1 MTTAPRRS
9 PLVFLVVV
17 AVLAA
22 VGVGGFLWY
31 RSRSAGLPQPGSTE
45 YEQATRHFHRGLAG
59 LDVGLLEGAIDDF
72 TRAAGVAAGEPAI
85 WANLGLTH
93 LRLGAFDAAIP
104 AVARAAE
111 LAPDNAAIAFLQGR
125 LDTSRGERDAG
136 IAHLRR
142 AVDLDPSNV
151 QARTALIE
159 EIENAAGPDAD
170 AEAQQLLE
178 AVVTQQPDNVAVIVE
193 RARLAAKRGE
203 ADLLRESIARIEPFT
218 ATWPADVV
226 EQFRA
231 VQQAAQQAPAD
242 AALEIA
248 FLRNVL
254 AQVPAF
260 LESRREVMASA
271 ELVASPFTEFVRMT
285 VARNTPAESDLAVSF
300 TADVV
305 GNRQAWPWQT
315 LLAMSADGVEPPALF
330 VAGANRIHR
339 TSDLA
344 SVFLRFPGVPSLAPP
359 TTAALAAVDWNHD
372 FRQDIVAAG
381 AGGVR
386 LFLQDEAGAFADA
399 TEQASA
405 TSGTIDVIATGVWTA
420 DIEMDGDLDLIVGV
434 RGAAP
439 LLLRN
444 NGNGQWERGSPFA
457 GVTGMRAFV
466 WGDLDEDGDSD
477 VAMVDEAGALHVF
490 ANLQAG
496 AFRLA
501 IAPQAATGILALA
514 IADVNADGR
523 LDLVT
528 VDASGVVRTSS
539 QSRTGW
545 IETVWL
551 QSASVA
557 ADGPTRLFVAD
568 LDNNGAL
575 DLVVSS
581 PAGSAAWLADGNQV
595 LAPLATPLVA
605 AAVGQVHAVVDLDG
619 DGQLDLAGIVDGQPV
634 RLTGK
639 GTRGYHFQVVR
650 PRAQSA
656 AGDQRINTF
665 GIGGVVEVR
674 SGQLVQKQ
682 VISGPVVHVGLGT
695 STSVDVTRIVWPNGV
710 PQAEFDPAVDAAIT
724 AEQRLKGS
732 CPWIFAD
739 DGTGLKFVTDFLWRS
754 PLGLRINAADT
765 AGVTQTED
773 WVKIAGSQLAPK
785 NGAYDIR
792 ISAELWET
800 HFVDHVS
807 LMVVDHPDD
816 VEVFVDERFV
826 PVAPPALTL
835 HATRRPVPVTNVRDH
850 RGTDVTAA
858 VTMRDGQYLSTFAR
872 GPYQGI
878 AEEHFVEFDITTP
891 PRADAPAWIVAHG
904 WVYPTDS
911 SINVAIGQG
920 RHVTPQSL
928 ALEAQDTSGRW
939 VTVSSDLG
947 FPAGK
952 HKTVLIDLRPVA
964 AAGLADARR
973 LRLRTNLEIY
983 WDAIATAEG
992 VADADLRV
1000 TRLAPS
1006 VADLR
1011 YRGYSQTTAS
1021 EGRRD
1026 LPEVPAYDR
1035 IANTTARWRDLSGFY
1050 TRFGD
1055 VRELLASVEDR
1066 YTIMNAGDELRLSF
1080 PAPPAAGE
1088 GWTRDFVLVGDGWV
1102 KDGDY
1107 NTSYSKT
1114 VLPLP
1119 THNDSNYRAATAEP
1133 TLTSDPVYQR
1143 HRDDWRRFH
1152 TRYVTPDAFVTGLAR
1167 APRSHRP

>member
-1 MTTAPRRS
+1 
-9 PLVFLVVV
+9 
-17 AVLAA
+17 
-22 VGVGGFLWY
+22 
-31 RSRSAGLPQPGSTE
+31 
-45 YEQATRHFHRGLAG
+45 
-59 LDVGLLEGAIDDF
+59 
-72 TRAAGVAAGEPAI
+72 
-85 WANLGLTH
+85 
-93 LRLGAFDAAIP
+93 
-104 AVARAAE
+104 
-111 LAPDNAAIAFLQGR
+111 
-125 LDTSRGERDAG
+125 
-136 IAHLRR
+136 
-142 AVDLDPSNV
+142 
-151 QARTALIE
+151 
-159 EIENAAGPDAD
+159 
-170 AEAQQLLE
+170 
-178 AVVTQQPDNVAVIVE
+178 
-193 RARLAAKRGE
+193 
-203 ADLLRESIARIEPFT
+203 
-218 ATWPADVV
+218 
-226 EQFRA
+226 
-231 VQQAAQQAPAD
+231 
-242 AALEIA
+242 
-248 FLRNVL
+248 
-254 AQVPAF
+254 
-260 LESRREVMASA
+260 
-271 ELVASPFTEFVRMT
+271 
-285 VARNTPAESDLAVSF
+285 
-300 TADVV
+300 
-305 GNRQAWPWQT
+305 
-315 LLAMSADGVEPPALF
+315 
-330 VAGANRIHR
+330 
-339 TSDLA
+339 
-344 SVFLRFPGVPSLAPP
+344 
-359 TTAALAAVDWNHD
+359 
-372 FRQDIVAAG
+372 
-381 AGGVR
+381 
-386 LFLQDEAGAFADA
+386 
-399 TEQASA
+399 
-405 TSGTIDVIATGVWTA
+405 
-420 DIEMDGDLDLIVGV
+420 
-434 RGAAP
+434 
-439 LLLRN
+439 
-444 NGNGQWERGSPFA
+444 
-457 GVTGMRAFV
+457 
-466 WGDLDEDGDSD
+466 
-477 VAMVDEAGALHVF
+477 
-490 ANLQAG
+490 
-496 AFRLA
+496 
-501 IAPQAATGILALA
+501 
-514 IADVNADGR
+514 
-523 LDLVT
+523 
-528 VDASGVVRTSS
+528 
-539 QSRTGW
+539 
-545 IETVWL
+545 VWL
-551 QSASVA
+551 QSAPVA
-557 ADGPTRLFVAD
+557 ADGTTRLFVAD

-581 PAGSAAWLADGNQV
+581 SSGSAAWLADGNQV

-634 RLTGK
+634 RLMGK

-682 VISGPVVHVGLGT
+682 VITAPVVHVGLGT

-850 RGTDVTAA
+850 RGTDVTAV
-858 VTMRDGQYLSTFAR
+858 VTTRDGRYLSTFAR

-891 PRADAPAWIVAHG
+891 PRAEAPSWVVAQG

-920 RHVTPQSL
+920 KHVVPKSL
-928 ALEAQDTSGRW
+928 ALEAQDASGRW

-992 VADADLRV
+992 VPDAELRV

-1026 LPEVPAYDR
+1026 LPEVPTYDR
-1035 IANTTARWRDLSGFY
+1035 IANTVPRWRDLSGFY

-1055 VRELLASVEDR
+1055 VRELLASIEDR

-1080 PAPPAAGE
+1080 PAPPVAGQ

-1119 THNDSNYRAATAEP
+1119 THNDSNYRAATADP

-1152 TRYVTPDAFVTGLAR
+1152 TRYVTPDTFVTGLSRAAR
-1167 APRSHRP
+1167 SYLP

>member
-1 MTTAPRRS
+1 MTTTRRRS
-9 PLVFLVVV
+9 FLVVAI
-17 AVLAA
+17 AVGLAA
-22 VGVGGFLWY
+22 MAVGGYAVY
-31 RSRSAGLPQPGSTE
+31 RSRSAGLPQPGSAE

-59 LDVGLLEGAIDDF
+59 LQVGLLDGAIDDF
-72 TRAAGVAAGEPAI
+72 TRAADFAAGEPAI

-104 AVARAAE
+104 AVERAAE
-111 LAPDNAAIAFLQGR
+111 LAPDSAAIAFLQGR

-142 AVDLDPSNV
+142 AVELDPSNP

-170 AEAQQLLE
+170 AEAQRLLE
-178 AVVTQQPDNVAVIVE
+178 EIVVQQPDNVVVLVD

-203 ADLLRESIARIEPFT
+203 VALLRDSVSRIEPF
-218 ATWPADVV
+218 AADWPVDVV
-226 EQFRA
+226 EQFRT
-231 VQQAAQQAPAD
+231 VQQTTQQAPAD
-242 AALEIA
+242 AALELA

-260 LESRREVMASA
+260 LESRRQVMPSA
-271 ELVASPFTEFVRMT
+271 ELVADPILEFVRLP
-285 VARNTPAESDLAVSF
+285 VARNTPAEPDRALRF
-300 TADVV
+300 TSDVV
-305 GNRQAWPWQT
+305 GNQPGASWQAM
-315 LLAMSADGVEPPALF
+315 LAVSLDGTQPPVIF
-330 VAGANRIHR
+330 VADAVAIRRVSGDGA
-339 TSDLA
+339 TLP
-344 SVFLRFPGVPSLAPP
+344 FPGGARATPP
-359 TTAALAAVDWNHD
+359 MAHALAAVDWNHD
-372 FRQDIVAAG
+372 FRQDLVAAG

-386 LFLQDEAGAFADA
+386 LFLQGEAGTFTDA
-399 TEQASA
+399 TVRASA
-405 TSGTIDVIATGVWTA
+405 SSGPITPDASGVWTA

-434 RGAAP
+434 RDAAP

-444 NGNGQWERGSPFA
+444 NGNGEWETGQPFT
-457 GVTGMRAFV
+457 GVTGLRAFV
-466 WGDLDEDGDSD
+466 WGDLDDDGDSD
-477 VAMVDEAGALHVF
+477 VAMIDESGRLHVF

-496 AFRLA
+496 AFEA
-501 IAPQAATGILALA
+501 ISTPATATGLLALA
-514 IADVNADGR
+514 LADVNGAGR
-523 LDLVT
+523 FGIVSLDE
-528 VDASGVVRTSS
+528 AGVVRTAVL
-539 QSRTGW
+539 SRTGW
-545 IETVWL
+545 SEAEWARSTTRP
-551 QSASVA
+551 SAGARV
-557 ADGPTRLFVAD
+557 FVAD

-581 PAGSAAWLADGNQV
+581 PAGASAWLADASQ
-595 LAPLATPLVA
+595 ALVA
-605 AAVGQVHAVVDLDG
+605 FDVPPAIDVAAVVDLD
-619 DGQLDLAGIVDGQPV
+619 DNGQLDMAGLAAGQPT
-634 RLTGK
+634 RLTGT
-639 GTRGYHFQVVR
+639 GTRGYHFQLVR
-650 PRAQSA
+650 PRAQTA

-665 GIGGVVEVR
+665 GIGGLVEVR

-682 VISGPVVHVGLGT
+682 IISGPVVHVGLGT
-695 STSVDVTRIVWPNGV
+695 SRSVDVTRIVWPNGV
-710 PQAEFDPAVDAAIT
+710 PQAEFDPAVDGAIT

-739 DGTGLKFVTDFLWRS
+739 DGTGMQFVTDFLWRS
-754 PLGLRINAADT
+754 PLGLRINAQDT

-773 WVKIAGSQLAPK
+773 WVKIRGSQLAPK

-826 PVAPPALTL
+826 PGAAPALTV

-850 RGTDVTAA
+850 RDADVTAVVGA
-858 VTMRDGQYLSTFAR
+858 NDGQYLSTFAR

-878 AEEHFVEFDITTP
+878 AEEHYVEFDITTP
-891 PRADAPAWIVAHG
+891 VRADAPAWIVAHG

-920 RHVTPQSL
+920 GHVVPKSL
-928 ALEAQDTSGRW
+928 ALEARNGSGEW
-939 VTVSSDLG
+939 VTVASDLG

-952 HKTVLIDLRPVA
+952 HKTVLIDLRPIA

-983 WDAIATAEG
+983 WDSIATAEG
-992 VADADLRV
+992 VPDAALRT
-1000 TRLAPS
+1000 TRLAPAT
-1006 VADLR
+1006 ADLR
-1011 YRGYSQTTAS
+1011 YRGYSQTSAS
-1021 EGRRD
+1021 DGRRD
-1026 LPEVPAYDR
+1026 LPEVPAYSR
-1035 IANTTARWRDLSGFY
+1035 IANTMPRWRDLAGYY

-1055 VRELLASVEDR
+1055 VRELLEATEDR
-1066 YTIMNAGDELRLSF
+1066 YLIMNAGDELRLSF
-1080 PAPPAAGE
+1080 AAQPAPAA
-1088 GWTRDFVLVGDGWV
+1088 GWTRDFVLIGDGWV

-1119 THNDSNYRAATAEP
+1119 AHGQPHYRAASAEP
-1133 TLTSDPVYQR
+1133 ALPSDPVYQR

-1152 TRYVTPDAFVTGLAR
+1152 TRYIAPGPFVAGVRQSAR
-1167 APRSHRP
+1167 PSQR

>member
-1 MTTAPRRS
+1 MTTTSRRS
-9 PLVFLVVV
+9 PFVVLTVV
-17 AVLAA
+17 AALAA
-22 VGVGGFLWY
+22 VAIGGYVVY
-31 RSRSAGLPQPGSTE
+31 RSRSAGLPQPGSAG

-59 LDVGLLEGAIDDF
+59 LQVGLLDGAIDDF
-72 TRAAGVAAGEPAI
+72 TRAASIAAGEPAI
-85 WANLGLTH
+85 WANLGLAH

-111 LAPDNAAIAFLQGR
+111 LAPESAAIAFLQGR

-142 AVDLDPSNV
+142 AVDLDPSNA

-170 AEAQQLLE
+170 AEAQRLLE
-178 AVVTQQPDNVAVIVE
+178 EVVVQQPDNVAVLVE

-203 ADLLRESIARIEPFT
+203 AALLRESVTRLEPF
-218 ATWPADVV
+218 AAGWPADVV
-226 EQFRA
+226 DQFRT
-231 VQQAAQQAPAD
+231 VQQTTEQTPAD
-242 AALEIA
+242 AALELA

-260 LESRREVMASA
+260 LESRRQVMPSS
-271 ELVASPFTEFVRMT
+271 ELVADPIVEFVRLP
-285 VARNTPAESDLAVSF
+285 VVHNTPAEPDRALRFTSDVVGEQSGAPSQTMLAVS
-300 TADVV
+300 
-305 GNRQAWPWQT
+305 
-315 LLAMSADGVEPPALF
+315 LDGMQPPVLF
-330 VAGANRIHR
+330 VADAVAIRRVSGNG
-339 TSDLA
+339 TTLP
-344 SVFLRFPGVPSLAPP
+344 FPGGAQATPP
-359 TTAALAAVDWNHD
+359 GAHALVAVDWNHD
-372 FRQDIVAAG
+372 FRQDLVAAG

-386 LFLQDEAGAFADA
+386 LFLQDDAGMFTDA
-399 TEQASA
+399 TAQASA
-405 TSGTIDVIATGVWTA
+405 SSGPIVVDATGVWTA

-439 LLLRN
+439 MLLRN
-444 NGNGQWERGSPFA
+444 NGNREWERGQPFA
-457 GVTGMRAFV
+457 GVTGLNAFV
-466 WGDLDEDGDSD
+466 WGDLDDDGDSD
-477 VAMVDEAGALHVF
+477 VAMIDGVGRLHVF

-496 AFRLA
+496 TFEAVA
-501 IAPQAATGILALA
+501 APATATGLLALA
-514 IADVNADGR
+514 IADVNGAGR
-523 LDLVT
+523 LGIVSLDE
-528 VDASGVVRTSS
+528 AGVVRTAV
-539 QSRTGW
+539 QSRAGGW
-545 IETVWL
+545 TEAEWARSTTRPVAG
-551 QSASVA
+551 SA
-557 ADGPTRLFVAD
+557 RLFVAD

-581 PAGSAAWLADGNQV
+581 AGGSAAWLADASQV
-595 LAPLATPLVA
+595 LAPHDVPPAVQVA
-605 AAVGQVHAVVDLDG
+605 AVVDLD
-619 DGQLDLAGIVDGQPV
+619 DNGQLDMAGLAAGQPA
-634 RLTGK
+634 RLTGT
-639 GTRGYHFQVVR
+639 GTRGYHFQLVR
-650 PRAQSA
+650 PRAQTA

-665 GIGGVVEVR
+665 GIGGLVEVR

-682 VISGPVVHVGLGT
+682 VITGPVVHVGLGA
-695 STSVDVTRIVWPNGV
+695 SPSVDVTRIVWPNGV

-739 DGTGLKFVTDFLWRS
+739 DGTGMQFVTDFLWRS
-754 PLGLRINAADT
+754 PLGLRINAQDT

-773 WVKIAGSQLAPK
+773 WVKIRGNQLAPK

-807 LMVVDHPDD
+807 LMVVDHPAD

-826 PVAPPALTL
+826 PGAPPALTV
-835 HATRRPVPVTNVRDH
+835 HATRRPTPATNVRDD
-850 RGTDVTAA
+850 RGADVTAVVA
-858 VTMRDGQYLSTFAR
+858 ANDGQYLSTFAR

-878 AEEHFVEFDITTP
+878 AEEHYVEFDIATP
-891 PRADAPAWIVAHG
+891 LRADAPVWIVAHG

-920 RHVTPQSL
+920 GHVVPKSL
-928 ALEAQDTSGRW
+928 ALEARNAAGEW
-939 VTVSSDLG
+939 VSVASDLG

-983 WDAIATAEG
+983 WDSIATAEG
-992 VADADLRV
+992 VPDAELRF
-1000 TRLAPS
+1000 TRLAPAS
-1006 VADLR
+1006 ADLR
-1011 YRGYSQTTAS
+1011 YRGYSQTSAS
-1021 EGRRD
+1021 AGRRD
-1026 LPEVPAYDR
+1026 LPEVPTYSR
-1035 IANTTARWRDLSGFY
+1035 IANTTARWRDLAGFY

-1055 VRELLASVEDR
+1055 VRELLAATEDR
-1066 YTIMNAGDELRLSF
+1066 YMIMNAGDELRLSF
-1080 PAPPAAGE
+1080 AAPPAPAA
-1088 GWTRDFVLVGDGWV
+1088 GWTRDFVLIGDGWV

-1119 THNDSNYRAATAEP
+1119 AHGQPDYHAASAEP
-1133 TLTSDPVYQR
+1133 VLASDPVYQR
-1143 HRDDWRRFH
+1143 HRDDWRTFH
-1152 TRYVTPDAFVTGLAR
+1152 TRYVAPGPFVAGLGR
-1167 APRSHRP
+1167 SAPSSQP